1 MAEAA
6 AWIYAR
12 SPIYDFLQILGHR
25 FVVDIRDVDIER
37 HRPRVLRIEG
47 RSFDLGVGLRAAI
60 AAKYADQVFIVLPM
74 KYKDEIQ
81 QPRMYPFPFT
91 GSEIATS
98 P

>member
-12 SPIYDFLQILGHR
+12 SPIYDFLQIAGHR

-47 RSFDLGVGLRAAI
+47 RSFDLGVSAGCDSR
-60 AAKYADQVFIVLPM
+60 
-74 KYKDEIQ
+74 
-81 QPRMYPFPFT
+81 
-91 GSEIATS
+91 
-98 P
+98 